1 MRQYNRDRPYE
12 PEHRESLVRKQ
23 QPPKNLLAWFLEQFR
38 AELPEKIHASD
49 VWRDRVNEDEARNG
63 IQAVGGSLLGTP
75 RTHDTFRRYI
85 EDSPFA
91 TEVAEYEGHKD
102 RDGHYAF
109 PLRAALAR
117 LSGRG
122 PDHAS
127 YPFLARMLYRVAL
140 MDGDYDSALAQSMKC
155 GCQREECNAVIP
167 GVPQPLRQFAVEQA
181 LRLLWTKYE
190 IEPPARTLRT
200 EAA

>member
-1 MRQYNRDRPYE
+1 MRPSRDAQYDDEYRA
-12 PEHRESLVRKQ
+12 SLAKKA
-23 QPPKNLLAWFLEQFR
+23 QPPKNLLAWFLEAFR

-49 VWRDRVNEDEARNG
+49 VWRDRVSEDEAKNG

-117 LSGRG
+117 LAGRG
-122 PDHAS
+122 RDS
-127 YPFLARMLYRVAL
+127 DIYPFMARALYRTAL
-140 MDGDYDSALAQSMKC
+140 RDGDYEGACASLGICEPVRQVYI
-155 GCQREECNAVIP
+155 EE
-167 GVPQPLRQFAVEQA
+167 A
-181 LRLLWTKYE
+181 LRRLYTKYE
-190 IEPPARTLRT
+190 VEPPARTLRT